1 VSGSKAPQLIVLLA
15 GDRIGKHSK
24 TRPPTSETK
33 LTTMLTKATLA
44 LALLSGAAA
53 APAPRASKAHGL
65 IISKEQDIDEAW
77 CVPHEL

>member
-1 VSGSKAPQLIVLLA
+1 MGNY
-15 GDRIGKHSK
+15 
-24 TRPPTSETK
+24 ETI
-33 LTTMLTKATLA
+33 TMLTKATLA

-53 APAPRASKAHGL
+53 APAPRAPKAHGL